1 MWIKYNILTR
11 ENKQL
16 QTSYNNLTKERDQLQ
31 TSYNNLTKERDQL
44 QRDKE
49 ELQKFSK
56 LVDAGWMYFGKYS
69 SIYYMSNENRDWTE
83 SRQDCRGR
91 GADLVIINTKEE
103 QEFISELLCS
113 RKAWIGLND
122 RGTEG
127 VWKWVDDT
135 PLTTGYWGHGEP
147 NSRAGNEDCALTG
160 DTSDPVWNW
169 ADYPCDHKFIW
180 ICEKT
185 IVI

>member
-1 MWIKYNILTR
+1 
-11 ENKQL
+11 
-16 QTSYNNLTKERDQLQ
+16 
-31 TSYNNLTKERDQL
+31 
-44 QRDKE
+44 
-49 ELQKFSK
+49 
-56 LVDAGWMYFGKYS
+56 MYFGKYS